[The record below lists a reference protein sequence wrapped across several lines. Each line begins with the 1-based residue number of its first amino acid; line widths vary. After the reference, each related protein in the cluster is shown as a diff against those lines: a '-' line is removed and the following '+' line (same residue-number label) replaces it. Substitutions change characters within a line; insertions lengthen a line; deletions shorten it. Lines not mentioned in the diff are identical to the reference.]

1 MAILSF
7 QEFLNEMP
15 HYKLASGGDDKF
27 VDLELETHSK
37 MSPDD
42 FYEYIND
49 WVSRQTNQK

>member
-15 HYKLASGGDDKF
+15 HYKLVSGGDDKF
-27 VDLELETHSK
+27 VDLELETHAK
-37 MSPDD
+37 MTPDE

-49 WVSRQTNQK
+49 WVGR